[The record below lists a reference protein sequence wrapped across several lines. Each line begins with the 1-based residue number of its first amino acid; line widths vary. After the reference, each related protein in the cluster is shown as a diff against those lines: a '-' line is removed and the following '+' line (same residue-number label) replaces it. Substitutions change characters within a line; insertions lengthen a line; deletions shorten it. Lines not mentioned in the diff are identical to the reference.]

1 MTLFVSSIWRL
12 LILAPLAS
20 CSIVA
25 PIIEL
30 VNGNL
35 SGSYSDIYNIT
46 YYRKIPFA
54 ASPVG
59 RNRFR
64 APQPLSPTSN
74 GTYDADQPFDNCVQ
88 SSGGS
93 EDCLYLGVYSRPWK
107 PGARRPVVVEIH
119 GGAYSAGTAS
129 FNIPPFGYP
138 TLNAS
143 TTNDFLFVY
152 PAYRLNVFGFLA
164 GTDIKK
170 AKDVDL
176 NVGLLDQQAALRWVH
191 ENIEQF
197 GGDPR
202 NVSLWGQS
210 AGGGSVIAQAIANK
224 GETRP
229 KLFHRALVNSPYWV
243 KQYRY
248 NDPEAESVYTQMLNL
263 TNCADWPNGIA
274 CLRAVDQRA
283 LYNASLSVKPYKP
296 WHTAYSL
303 WSPVADGEF
312 LHERLSAAVDGK
324 LNAELVWATS
334 NTHEGERFVSSDL
347 QLANSTSALNSSA
360 AGFDYWL
367 GGYLAHFTTSDL
379 TEVKSLYPPAG
390 ATETFV
396 YNSTYS
402 RAGLI
407 YRDTV
412 LTCPGYWLASSAR
425 QGWQADYTV
434 PPAVHG
440 SEQVYVCG
448 EPGYNSSCKWNWWD
462 TGNETESTRYVG
474 LAGAFSSFL
483 QTGDPNAYKLT
494 NEVEPQSQH

>member
-1 MTLFVSSIWRL
+1 MVTSFRPRCPLMRDDTVLATVRPISNIQELYNQFSEYRL
-12 LILAPLAS
+12 EILEERIRQQLKD
-20 CSIVA
+20 
-25 PIIEL
+25 L
-30 VNGNL
+30 
-35 SGSYSDIYNIT
+35 
-46 YYRKIPFA
+46 R
-54 ASPVG
+54 
-59 RNRFR
+59 
-64 APQPLSPTSN
+64 
-74 GTYDADQPFDNCVQ
+74 DAN
-88 SSGGS
+88 SSGRRVPTKRLKAFLDEQERFLAHMNREMIDDEMVVKGILPPTQLS
-93 EDCLYLGVYSRPWK
+93 YMNGGDILLSVYRDFRSFLLVPTHTLIASRGRGLTSD
-107 PGARRPVVVEIH
+107 GARRPVVVEIR

-129 FNIPPFGYP
+129 FNISPFGYP

-143 TTNDFLFVY
+143 TTNDFVFVY

-170 AKDVDL
+170 AEGADL

-191 ENIEQF
+191 ENIGQF

-210 AGGGSVIAQAIANK
+210 AGGGSVIAHVIANK
-224 GETRP
+224 GERRP

-263 TNCADWPNGIA
+263 TNCADKSNDIG

-303 WSPVADGEF
+303 WSPVVDGEF

-347 QLANSTSALNSSA
+347 QLSNSTSALNSSA

-367 GGYLAHFTTSDL
+367 RGYLAHFTTSDL
-379 TEVKSLYPPAG
+379 TEPGRIDL
-390 ATETFV
+390 
-396 YNSTYS
+396 S
-402 RAGLI
+402 RHCTDLSGI
-407 YRDTV
+407 
-412 LTCPGYWLASSAR
+412 LASF
-425 QGWQADYTV
+425 
-434 PPAVHG
+434 
-440 SEQVYVCG
+440 EC
-448 EPGYNSSCKWNWWD
+448 
-462 TGNETESTRYVG
+462 
-474 LAGAFSSFL
+474 
-483 QTGDPNAYKLT
+483 
-494 NEVEPQSQH
+494 